1 MRWKKHHICEKDY
14 IWHPA
19 TCSCENGKYLA
30 STIDNFVIIRDE
42 IMEKIK
48 TVLTSLTVKIDCKT
62 QNFYILLAFLFIA
75 IGLLIY
81 VSIYC
86 YLIKYRAQH
95 LLPFHDINN
104 ELKKFCVNNIL

>member
-1 MRWKKHHICEKDY
+1 M
-14 IWHPA
+14 
-19 TCSCENGKYLA
+19 
-30 STIDNFVIIRDE
+30 IIRDE

-75 IGLLIY
+75 IGSLIY

-86 YLIKYRAQH
+86 YLIKYREQH
-95 LLPFHDINN
+95 LLSFHDINN